1 MTSMSAFMTD
11 VGLVFTSFTDKIP
24 TVFNLFMTTPILLLP
39 LGVFVIGAIV
49 GLFKRFVG

>member
-1 MTSMSAFMTD
+1 METMSGFLDSIGT
-11 VGLVFTSFTDKIP
+11 VFSQFITWIP